1 MFQKALLLIDLH
13 FDKWNAAE
21 LGSET
26 MALGGGG
33 GGGGGGGTA
42 KHHRRPPHIRPFST
56 LSDQPLGEAEKY
68 SS

>member
-26 MALGGGG
+26 MAPGGGG
-33 GGGGGGGTA
+33 GAQQSITVA
-42 KHHRRPPHIRPFST
+42 PPHPSIQHA
-56 LSDQPLGEAEKY
+56 L
-68 SS
+68 

>member
-33 GGGGGGGTA
+33 GHSKA
-42 KHHRRPPHIRPFST
+42 SPSPPPHPSIQHA
-56 LSDQPLGEAEKY
+56 L
-68 SS
+68 

>member
-26 MALGGGG
+26 MAP
-33 GGGGGGGTA
+33 GGGGGGTA
-42 KHHRRPPHIRPFST
+42 KHHRRPPTSVHSARSLT
-56 LSDQPLGEAEKY
+56 SL
-68 SS
+68 

>member
-26 MALGGGG
+26 MAPGGGG
-33 GGGGGGGTA
+33 GHSKA
-42 KHHRRPPHIRPFST
+42 SPSPPPHPSIQHA
-56 LSDQPLGEAEKY
+56 L
-68 SS
+68 